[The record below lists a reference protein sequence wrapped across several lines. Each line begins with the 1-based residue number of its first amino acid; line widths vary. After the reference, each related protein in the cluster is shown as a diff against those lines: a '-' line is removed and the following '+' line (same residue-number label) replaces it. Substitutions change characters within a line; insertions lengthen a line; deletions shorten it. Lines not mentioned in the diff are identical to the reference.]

1 MRALPRTYVA
11 VSVRAG
17 AALLAIGAFLA
28 LTHELVERDV
38 DAFDRALLLA
48 VATARRGWL
57 NGAAVDVTGLGSAT
71 VLTAAT
77 VFAVAVLIALHR
89 RAAAIQ
95 LLVASTGAALL
106 TTIAK
111 HVVERQRPSVVPR
124 LVEVTG
130 FSYPSGHSLASSAI
144 YLTLALVASREL
156 PHARRILHAAG
167 GVLIAAIALSR
178 IYLGVHF
185 PSDVLSGICLGAG
198 WALVIDAIG
207 VGLAPVGGKR

>member
-1 MRALPRTYVA
+1 MRALPRSYVA
-11 VSVRAG
+11 VLVRVG
-17 AALLAIGAFLA
+17 AALLAIGAFVA

-48 VATARRGWL
+48 VATVRRGWL
-57 NGAAVDVTGLGSAT
+57 NGAAVDVTALGSAT
-71 VLTAAT
+71 VLTAWAIFG
-77 VFAVAVLIALHR
+77 VLVLIALRR

-95 LLVASTGAALL
+95 LLLASTGAALL

-111 HVVERQRPSVVPR
+111 HVIERQRPSVVPR
-124 LVEVTG
+124 LVDVTG

-156 PHARRILHAAG
+156 PRARRVLHGTG
-167 GVLIAAIALSR
+167 GVVVAAIGLSR

-198 WALVIDAIG
+198 WALVIDAVG
-207 VGLAPVGGKR
+207 VALAPDGAKP